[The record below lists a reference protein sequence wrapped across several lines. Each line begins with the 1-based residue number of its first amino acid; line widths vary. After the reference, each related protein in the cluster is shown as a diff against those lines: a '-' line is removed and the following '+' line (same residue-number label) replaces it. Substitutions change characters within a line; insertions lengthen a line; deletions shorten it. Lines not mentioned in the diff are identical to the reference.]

1 MQFIVRSLTFTM
13 SMGEN
18 TSASTHAYTWLFSK
32 SNKRRTFFSTYDF
45 NKQKQN
51 KKTSFTKWLFSM
63 KSGKCLRNGEKNPQE
78 FYDNLLAA
86 LLSTCLWSVIRQ
98 LSRIFRA
105 RWRFTFALPPTHT
118 NAHEERDGGTPIEL
132 PVATMPSNLTSICLS
147 SAFFGNYVFYWN
159 IYIWLLTVI
168 PLYLLPSLLAMIR
181 PSFIHLY
188 IITRLLSIYSFRWSR
203 QHLFF
208 TGKFGKHQKQ
218 EKGRAESRVTSID
231 IEIHFEGFIRTSI

>member
-13 SMGEN
+13 SMGGN

-98 LSRIFRA
+98 LSRIFRVN
-105 RWRFTFALPPTHT
+105 LPGEDSLLPCHPHIPMRMRKET
-118 NAHEERDGGTPIEL
+118 EERPLSCRSRQCLQIWL
-132 PVATMPSNLTSICLS
+132 PFAFLPLS
-147 SAFFGNYVFYWN
+147 SA
-159 IYIWLLTVI
+159 
-168 PLYLLPSLLAMIR
+168 
-181 PSFIHLY
+181 
-188 IITRLLSIYSFRWSR
+188 ITCF
-203 QHLFF
+203 
-208 TGKFGKHQKQ
+208 
-218 EKGRAESRVTSID
+218 
-231 IEIHFEGFIRTSI
+231 IEISTSGY

>member
-13 SMGEN
+13 SMGGN

-132 PVATMPSNLTSICLS
+132 SVATMPSNLTSICLS
-147 SAFFGNYVFYWN
+147 SAFFRFLRQLRV
-159 IYIWLLTVI
+159 LLK
-168 PLYLLPSLLAMIR
+168 YLHLAINCYTSLP
-181 PSFIHLY
+181 PSFSACHDSSFFHSSLY
-188 IITRLLSIYSFRWSR
+188 
-203 QHLFF
+203 H
-208 TGKFGKHQKQ
+208 H
-218 EKGRAESRVTSID
+218 
-231 IEIHFEGFIRTSI
+231 